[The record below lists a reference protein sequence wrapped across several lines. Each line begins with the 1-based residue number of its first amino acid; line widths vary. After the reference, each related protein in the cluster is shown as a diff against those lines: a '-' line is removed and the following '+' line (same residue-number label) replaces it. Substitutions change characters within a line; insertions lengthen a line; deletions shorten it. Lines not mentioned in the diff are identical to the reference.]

1 MKFRILILTY
11 IIVIRIISDVLMK
24 RENYWIR
31 NNIYNN
37 ILTLIFIY
45 TLTTILPHTS
55 HSPPH
60 PGHMREQMNLNI
72 RFKQNKYMI
81 ISFPKDQDNRIERI
95 PAQIPL
101 MRCRLAAVTEGN
113 VWTPKVWVLP
123 EWQQMSACIELG
135 IQHYSWNLLSVSF
148 RSVNIL

>member
-1 MKFRILILTY
+1 MKSLISILAY
-11 IIVIRIISDVLMK
+11 IIVIRIISDALTWL
-24 RENYWIR
+24 ENYWIR

-45 TLTTILPHTS
+45 TLTAIFPHTS

-60 PGHMREQMNLNI
+60 PGHMKEMIHLNTEC
-72 RFKQNKYMI
+72 KQI
-81 ISFPKDQDNRIERI
+81 VFVCSFPKDQNNRIERI
-95 PAQIPL
+95 PAQIPS
-101 MRCRLAAVTEGN
+101 MRCRPAAVTEGN

-123 EWQQMSACIELG
+123 EWQKISACIELG
-135 IQHYSWNLLSVSF
+135 SQHHSWNLLSVSF